1 MTKNKYGNIKVSNQW
16 GTFDSQH
23 EYHIFLYLLSRQQ
36 KNEISDLQRQVKFEL
51 IPKTFE
57 EVETI
62 TKTGKFKKK
71 QVMVY
76 SAVHYIADFVYVDNA
91 TGETVVVDAKSEATA
106 KDKVFIL
113 KSKLFYYI
121 YGKKIEIM

>member
-57 EVETI
+57 EVETV
-62 TKTGKFKKK
+62 TKTGKIKKK

-91 TGETVVVDAKSEATA
+91 TGEIVVVDAKSKATA
-106 KDKVFIL
+106 KDKVFVL

>member
-57 EVETI
+57 EVETV
-62 TKTGKFKKK
+62 TKTGKIKKK

-76 SAVHYIADFVYVDNA
+76 SAVHYIADFVYVDNV
-91 TGETVVVDAKSEATA
+91 TGETVVVDAKSKATA